1 MSVAWGEGAGM
12 ENSSICSA
20 CTKRGCREGA
30 SQLWKDFHGALKC
43 LLIMS
48 LSDVVRDLPSR
59 NVENFT
65 SFNPNSCNSL
75 SAGKRTAYVPV
86 KDIPVDQVIINKRVS
101 ILWG

>member
-1 MSVAWGEGAGM
+1 
-12 ENSSICSA
+12 
-20 CTKRGCREGA
+20 
-30 SQLWKDFHGALKC
+30 
-43 LLIMS
+43 MS

-86 KDIPVDQVIINKRVS
+86 RDIPSDQVIINEKVS
-101 ILWG
+101 ILLGCLHKKWGKKANVLSV